1 MNALTDTHTLEEV
14 KFRLNSD
21 FAISQMMKNMLN
33 SNPAFHYVFKNISII
48 AYIPIAEFQKTKF
61 ANTKI
66 HKFTTLSKVVKSN
79 SVLILILYGYMN
91 INIILTS
98 AYKSQFMFESKLS
111 TTTD

>member
-1 MNALTDTHTLEEV
+1 
-14 KFRLNSD
+14 
-21 FAISQMMKNMLN
+21 MMKNMLN

-48 AYIPIAEFQKTKF
+48 AYVPIAEFQKTKF
-61 ANTKI
+61 ANTQI
-66 HKFTTLSKVVKSN
+66 HKFTTVSKVAKSN

-91 INIILTS
+91 INIILTLTS